1 VPVPALAHDGEDL
14 TDLQPGGSGVQPP
27 AADTAPAPPGPSQ
40 KGLTVGR
47 FLVVQEHA
55 HGGMSEVFRAS
66 DAELQRQ
73 VALKCLKAP
82 FADHEESRQRFLRE
96 AEITAQLEHPGIV
109 PIYGLV
115 HDAHGRPWYAMRFI
129 DGASLYEAIRNYHRE
144 QRGDVVAFRQLL
156 QRYLSVCQT
165 VAYAHSKGVIHRD
178 LKPHNVLL
186 GAYGETLVVD
196 WGLARAADEPPATP
210 AREQAATLPASPTAT
225 TATYQGMVL
234 GTPAYMSPEQAQ
246 GRWERVGP
254 ASDIY
259 SLGVVL
265 YALLT
270 GKTPMEGQTWQQY
283 LPRLMLG
290 RIRPPRQ
297 LDRAVP
303 GPLEAI
309 CLKAM
314 APQPADRYA
323 SALELAAEVERYL
336 ADEPVR
342 AYREPL
348 AERGRRWVRQHRTLV
363 GAGLAVLLV
372 ALLCLGGAT
381 LLLGEA
387 YEQERTAKEQEAAQ
401 RAHAV
406 AAEQQAKR
414 AQQQEAQQRAAAEA
428 AEKAARKAETEA
440 KAAQQQAEAVTRFMV
455 DAFHNLDSSRKG
467 SELKVVEVLDAA
479 LAGLQRDF
487 KSDPL
492 LRARLLE
499 AIGQAYLGLGEA
511 KSAVPVFEQVKQ
523 LRLAQLGLEHPDT
536 LSSMNGLA
544 MAYDD
549 AGRPEE
555 ALALYEQT
563 FKLRQQKLGADHAD
577 TLQSMNNLANAYLA
591 AGRREEAL
599 TLYEQ
604 TLQLRQQKLGLEHPD
619 TLQSMHNLAHAY
631 YTAHRMPEALALYE
645 KTLDMRKQKLGADHP
660 ETLNTM
666 SNLAGAYLA
675 AGRFEDAVVLGERAL
690 KLRQQKLG
698 IDNPDTLQSMNN
710 LAIAYH
716 ATGRFVDAMAQ
727 HEQTLKLRQ
736 HKLGTDHPDTLQ
748 SMKNLAFAYFQA
760 RRFADAEVLLAA
772 WLARQRPKLPADD
785 LSVAHRLKVLGECQ
799 VLQRKFAEAESN
811 LRDSLDI
818 YRKQQSTVASFYETQ
833 GLLGA
838 ALAGQRRFAA
848 AEPLLLAAYWQ
859 LTMQENS
866 LKGVSQRLL
875 RTGLERIV
883 DLYQSWGRH
892 EEAEKWR
899 MVRDGMP
906 PARVRR

>member
-1 VPVPALAHDGEDL
+1 VPVPALAQDGDDL
-14 TDLQPGGSGVQPP
+14 TDLQPGGSGMQPP

-47 FLVVQEHA
+47 FVVVQEHA

-129 DGASLYEAIRNYHRE
+129 DGASLYEAIRQYHRE

-156 QRYLSVCQT
+156 QRFLSVCQT

-186 GAYGETLVVD
+186 GTYGETLVVD
-196 WGLARAADEPPATP
+196 WGLARAADEPPGTE
-210 AREQAATLPASPTAT
+210 ARSQAATLPASPTAT

-234 GTPAYMSPEQAQ
+234 GTPAYMSPEQGQ

-270 GKTPMEGQTWQQY
+270 GQTPMEGQTWQQY
-283 LPRLMLG
+283 LPQLMLG

-297 LDRAVP
+297 LDGAVP
-303 GPLEAI
+303 APLEAI

-314 APQPADRYA
+314 ALQPADRYG

-363 GAGLAVLLV
+363 GGGLAVLVV

-387 YEQERTAKEQEAAQ
+387 YKQERAAKEQEAAQ
-401 RAHAV
+401 RA
-406 AAEQQAKR
+406 AAE
-414 AQQQEAQQRAAAEA
+414 E
-428 AEKAARKAETEA
+428 AEKAARKAEMAA

-455 DAFHNLDSSRKG
+455 EAFHNLDSSRKG

-479 LAGLQRDF
+479 LAGLQHDF
-487 KSDPL
+487 KGDPL

-511 KSAVPVFEQVKQ
+511 KSAVPVFEQVRQ
-523 LRLAQLGLEHPDT
+523 LRLSHLGPEHTDT
-536 LSSMNGLA
+536 LSSTNGLA

-549 AGRPEE
+549 AGRPQE

-563 FKLRQQKLGADHAD
+563 LKLRQQKLGADHAD

-599 TLYEQ
+599 ALYEQ
-604 TLQLRQQKLGLEHPD
+604 TLQLRQQKLGAAHPD
-619 TLQSMHNLAHAY
+619 TLQSMHNLAHGY
-631 YTAHRMPEALALYE
+631 YSADRMQEALALYE
-645 KTLDMRKQKLGADHP
+645 KTLALRKQKLGADHP

-666 SNLAGAYLA
+666 SNLAGAYVA
-675 AGRFEDAVVLGERAL
+675 AGRFEDAVALGEAAL

-698 IDNPDTLQSMNN
+698 IDHPDILQSMNN

-716 ATGRFVDAMAQ
+716 ATGRFFDAMAL
-727 HEQTLKLRQ
+727 HEQTLKQRQ
-736 HKLGTDHPDTLQ
+736 RKLGADHPDTLQ
-748 SMKNLAFAYFQA
+748 SMNNLAFAYFQA
-760 RRFADAEVLLAA
+760 WRFADAEVLLAV
-772 WLARQRPKLPADD
+772 WLAKQRPKLLADD
-785 LSVAHRLKVLGECQ
+785 TSVAHHLKVLGECQ
-799 VLQRKFAEAESN
+799 VRQRKFAEAESN
-811 LRDSLDI
+811 LRDSLNI
-818 YRKQQSTVASFYETQ
+818 YRKQQPQSAPRYDAE

-838 ALAGQRRFAA
+838 ALTGQRRFAA
-848 AEPLLLAAYWQ
+848 AEAVLLAAYER
-859 LTMQENS
+859 LKMQQSS
-866 LKGVSQRLL
+866 LKGTRKVPLWTVLKRV
-875 RTGLERIV
+875 V
-883 DLYQSWGRH
+883 DLYEAWGRH
-892 EEAEKWR
+892 DEAVKWR
-899 MVRDGMP
+899 AMFDGTV
-906 PARVRR
+906 PAARAPRRSAA